1 MSDVD
6 ADRGKGDGGQEISGK
21 FVVAC
26 GDPAQML
33 EFVEEALDQVAL
45 AIAFEVDGAYHPD
58 VALAGDVGG
67 GSARGEEFDDAAGAV
82 AAVGDRVAGGPQSG
96 DEAGQGGFV
105 RGLAGRQQQTH
116 RQTDGID
123 DGVDLGAQSSTRTA
137 NGVILAPFMEWPA
150 PLLQHVRV
158 GEWRMSQW
166 TLVFSGSTWAR
177 TAAAWSD

>member
-105 RGLAGRQQQTH
+105 RGLAG
-116 RQTDGID
+116 
-123 DGVDLGAQSSTRTA
+123 VSSKRTGRPTA
-137 NGVILAPFMEWPA
+137 SATAWILVLNPPRERPMA
-150 PLLQHVRV
+150 
-158 GEWRMSQW
+158 
-166 TLVFSGSTWAR
+166 
-177 TAAAWSD
+177 

>member
-82 AAVGDRVAGGPQSG
+82 AAVSAIASR
-96 DEAGQGGFV
+96 
-105 RGLAGRQQQTH
+105 AGRNPAM
-116 RQTDGID
+116 RLGKVVLSEAWP
-123 DGVDLGAQSSTRTA
+123 GVSSKRTGRPTA
-137 NGVILAPFMEWPA
+137 STTAWILVLNPPRERPMA
-150 PLLQHVRV
+150 
-158 GEWRMSQW
+158 
-166 TLVFSGSTWAR
+166 
-177 TAAAWSD
+177 

>member
-1 MSDVD
+1 MLRCTVRTIADMKRSCRSAPHCSTSGRRQVVGSNRLGRGLIMSDVD
-6 ADRGKGDGGQEISGK
+6 SDRGKGDGGQEISGR

-67 GSARGEEFDDAAGAV
+67 GSACGEEFDDAAGAV

-96 DEAGQGGFV
+96 DEAGQGGVV
-105 RGLAGRQQQTH
+105 RRLGGWRQ
-116 RQTDGID
+116 R
-123 DGVDLGAQSSTRTA
+123 
-137 NGVILAPFMEWPA
+137 
-150 PLLQHVRV
+150 
-158 GEWRMSQW
+158 
-166 TLVFSGSTWAR
+166 
-177 TAAAWSD
+177 

>member
-1 MSDVD
+1 MRGDGSAGRSRAPDIWASSRLGRGLIMSDVD

-82 AAVGDRVAGGPQSG
+82 AAVGDRVAGWPQSG

-116 RQTDGID
+116 RQTHGID

-137 NGVILAPFMEWPA
+137 N
-150 PLLQHVRV
+150 
-158 GEWRMSQW
+158 
-166 TLVFSGSTWAR
+166 
-177 TAAAWSD
+177 D